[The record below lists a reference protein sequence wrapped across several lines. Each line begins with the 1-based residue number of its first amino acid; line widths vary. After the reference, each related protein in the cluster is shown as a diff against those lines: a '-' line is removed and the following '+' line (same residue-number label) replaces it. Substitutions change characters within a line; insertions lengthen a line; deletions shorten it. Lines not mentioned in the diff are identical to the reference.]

1 MRRMLPKQPR
11 AVITGAGG
19 GLGRALALRL
29 AERSAQLL
37 LSDIDAAGLE
47 ETQRLAEAGGATK
60 VQAVA
65 CDVSKPAEVEQLSQT
80 ARSTLGDVDL
90 LINNAGVAVGGAV
103 GSIPLSDWEWIVGI
117 NLWGVIY
124 GCHYFLPAM
133 KQRNAGHVLN
143 VASIAAFASAAEM
156 APYNVTKAGVVALSE
171 TLASE
176 LASTKV
182 GVTVLC
188 PFFFTTNIA
197 KNARTSAAV
206 KTETIEKVMSR
217 SNVQAA
223 DVAKLA
229 LAACDKRKLY
239 AFPHRE
245 AKTIAL
251 IKRTAPATLHQS
263 LAPWMS
269 KFV

>member
-19 GLGRALALRL
+19 GLGRALALRI
-29 AERSAQLL
+29 AERGGQLL
-37 LSDIDAAGLE
+37 LSDIDLPGVE
-47 ETQRLAEAGGATK
+47 ETQRLAEAGGASK
-60 VQAVA
+60 VHVLA
-65 CDVSKPAEVEQLSQT
+65 CDVAKAPEVEKLAQI
-80 ARSTLGDVDL
+80 ARAELGEVDL

-103 GSIPLSDWEWIVGI
+103 GSVPLTDWEWIMGI

-133 KQRNAGHVLN
+133 KERNSGHVLN
-143 VASIAAFASAAEM
+143 VASIAAFANAAEM
-156 APYNVTKAGVVALSE
+156 APYNVSKAAVVALSE

-197 KNARTSAAV
+197 KSARTTASV
-206 KTETIEKVMSR
+206 KASSIEKVMSR
-217 SNVQAA
+217 TSVQAA
-223 DVAKLA
+223 DVARLA

-251 IKRTAPATLHQS
+251 LKRTAPATLHQS
-263 LAPWMS
+263 LGPWMA
-269 KFV
+269 KLV